1 MEIICVSALILGL
14 NLGGNEL
21 PWTHPLVLTIL
32 PLSAIFFI
40 LFLVV
45 EGMFANEPI
54 MPLYLLSRR
63 TPLATALVLFSFD
76 LSYSSQ
82 IGSHLWE

>member
-1 MEIICVSALILGL
+1 MTALILGL

-21 PWTHPLVLTIL
+21 PWTHPVVLTIL
-32 PLSAIFFI
+32 PFSALFFI

-45 EGMFANEPI
+45 EGKYATEPI

-63 TPLATALVLFSFD
+63 TPLVSGLVYPPFNN
-76 LSYSSQ
+76 
-82 IGSHLWE
+82 